1 MYFDKEISKLVNRK
15 LNTNKGYYSYFE
27 VNKPFPYD
35 FVTNIHQSNLFKE
48 MTEEYLLDFL
58 QGYNL
63 HNFSPEEKEM
73 REDTIYKV
81 NEVVNYYKE
90 MWKLVK

>member
-1 MYFDKEISKLVNRK
+1 
-15 LNTNKGYYSYFE
+15 
-27 VNKPFPYD
+27 
-35 FVTNIHQSNLFKE
+35 

-58 QGYNL
+58 QSYNL
-63 HNFSPEEKEM
+63 HNFSSEEKEM